1 MEMEPKSSV
10 HQIQLHYAHIST
22 IVQCIKS
29 HVQTSKPQLCRDMT
43 TTKVKDRNKLDLLM
57 KNI

>member
-1 MEMEPKSSV
+1 MEMEPEGFM
-10 HQIQLHYAHIST
+10 HQIQHHFAHIST
-22 IVQCIKS
+22 IVQCTKS
-29 HVQTSKPQLCRDMT
+29 HALTTKPQLCRDMT